1 MSEGQY
7 FQERKKKKEASVN
20 PLKQKNAY
28 LLEEQQGY

>member
-7 FQERKKKKEASVN
+7 FQERKKKKGEAN
-20 PLKQKNAY
+20 PLKQKNGY